1 MLTLTGAS
9 INTSTSDLNYVSFSD
24 GSSFI
29 AEAQTYSILPDSF
42 WEITNHMP
50 LELYRAG
57 IIRNG

>member
-9 INTSTSDLNYVSFSD
+9 INTSTSGLNYVSFSD

-50 LELYRAG
+50 LELYE
-57 IIRNG
+57 NK